1 MTQAL
6 ASAVTEAAKL
16 PPDEQDVL
24 AAILLEEIAS
34 EQRWSHSFAR
44 SGDLLEAM
52 AAEALADFRAG
63 KTKPLDNLP

>member
-6 ASAVTEAAKL
+6 SSEVAEATKL

-34 EQRWSHSFAR
+34 EQRWSRSFAR
-44 SGDLLEAM
+44 SADLLESL
-52 AAEALADFRAG
+52 AAEALTEFKTG
-63 KTKPLDNLP
+63 KTEPIDDL